1 MGATNAALVNIRGWL
16 EGARDDI
23 ALVRDF
29 VEEEVVNE
37 WDNFGWRFPHQQNT
51 GHWYAFYGLHVEPD
65 GINWFV
71 NQLRQLAPLAAS
83 GSKPLIRG
91 LFIVSDEQMTMT
103 QLHVRDGQ
111 VHLEPGDSKYAYL
124 DA

>member
-1 MGATNAALVNIRGWL
+1 MDARKVALVNIRGWL
-16 EGARDDI
+16 EGAQDDI

-29 VEEEVVNE
+29 VVEDVVNE
-37 WDNFGWRFPHQQNT
+37 WYNFGWRFPHQQNT
-51 GHWYAFYGLHVEPD
+51 GHWYAFYGLQID
-65 GINWFV
+65 ADSINWFL
-71 NQLRQLAPLAAS
+71 NQLRQLAPLVAS
-83 GSKPLIRG
+83 GTKPLIRG

-111 VHLEPGDSKYAYL
+111 VHVMPGDPKYAYL